1 MGAQAP
7 IRFERGRLSDIH
19 TTERKL
25 EREIAPIV
33 ERALPGVEVLAV
45 ELVSPSRFCVFVDH
59 PEGVDHGLCQRVA
72 QLLEGYR
79 ETYAVDVSSPGV
91 ERPLRKP
98 SHFERAVGR
107 KVALRTKDKIAG
119 KSRFRGELRAAG
131 DRTVKV
137 SNGETELDIP
147 YELIVRG
154 NLIEE

>member
-1 MGAQAP
+1 MGAPAP
-7 IRFERGRLSDIH
+7 IRFERDVLADIH

-25 EREIAPIV
+25 EREIAPVV

-45 ELVSPSRFCVFVDH
+45 ELVSPTRFCVFVDH
-59 PEGVDHGLCQRVA
+59 PEGVDHGLCQRVT

-79 ETYAVDVSSPGV
+79 ETYVIDVSSPGL

-119 KSRFRGELRAAG
+119 KSHFRGELRAAG
-131 DRTVKV
+131 DTTVKV